1 MIFKIEKCDEYMELI
16 VIDVKYY
23 VKLKVIKNMKYVM
36 YVIYRNLVE
45 KKYM

>member
-1 MIFKIEKCDEYMELI
+1 MELI

-23 VKLKVIKNMKYVM
+23 VKLKIIKNMKYVM

>member
-1 MIFKIEKCDEYMELI
+1 MELI